1 MFFTDFIVTS
11 SSGLTQILLGMAGS
25 TIPVV
30 DRDSLSRGWV
40 RLTYDKVDSYFGIYL
55 KLMLQ
60 LIIFSLS
67 L

>member
-1 MFFTDFIVTS
+1 MFFTDFFVTS
-11 SSGLTQILLGMAGS
+11 SSGLTQILLGMTGS

-40 RLTYDKVDSYFGIYL
+40 RLTYDKVDSYFGICL